1 MYKNKTLFKVL
12 YLCVLCFLYI
22 NRVFS
27 LIVTSISSFI
37 SLPPPFMIMAYAIKG
52 VLLSKQPVGTQE
64 GGVERDKAMKNF
76 QNIYVLRSGA
86 VRGGGGGGGG
96 GYPWVRGDGNAVN
109 LYVLSYTGV
118 GSLIRHVFSTSTKR
132 HSSNDPEFLAKE
144 HINSGETTTATVIN
158 KILLNQDIYITDN
171 KLEELLKV
179 KGVEIDF
186 PVVTPKDKKLL
197 AELTGISKYKG
208 FFGVYIFEHKNT
220 GQKYV
225 GSSNLLR
232 RRMDYY
238 FKGDFPLTTKFLSFL
253 HQEGLGAFKLV
264 IYKLDDNKFSNKDA
278 LLLEQ
283 YFLLSKE
290 FNLNTLRVVNA
301 GSSKGKSV
309 YVYDLSC
316 STLYY
321 HAKSQIDLKRVLKIH
336 IDTCKKYI
344 DTKIPYLNNFLLLSY
359 PIPTALSSNI
369 TVKEL
374 VDIMQK
380 ERRAIYVLGTR
391 RNIPVTLEIMEGNYL
406 VDYSLIGHT
415 LNFDSLTYCIK
426 YLRKLGLTIKRDTLT
441 KYIKN
446 EKVFYYFLCKYT
458 DKFKPVDF
466 EEVGLI
472 IDEYKKLKVDSD
484 SLKKVNKKNKP
495 ILVKGVCSNFEKR
508 FESIMDLIRH
518 FKTLGIKLDRKS
530 LYICLKEGK
539 EYKGYF
545 FFYDF

>member
-1 MYKNKTLFKVL
+1 MPRSRHL
-12 YLCVLCFLYI
+12 
-22 NRVFS
+22 
-27 LIVTSISSFI
+27 LI
-37 SLPPPFMIMAYAIKG
+37 
-52 VLLSKQPVGTQE
+52 
-64 GGVERDKAMKNF
+64 
-76 QNIYVLRSGA
+76 
-86 VRGGGGGGGG
+86 
-96 GYPWVRGDGNAVN
+96 WVREGRWQAVN

-118 GSLIRHVFSTSTKR
+118 GYLIRHVFSTSTKR
-132 HSSNDPEFLAKE
+132 HSGNDPEFLAKE
-144 HINSGETTTATVIN
+144 HINNGKATTATVIN
-158 KILLNQDIYITDN
+158 KILLNQGISITDN

-179 KGVEIDF
+179 KGVEIDL
-186 PVVTPKDKKLL
+186 PVVTSEDNKLL
-197 AELTGISKYKG
+197 ANLTGRSKYKG
-208 FFGVYIFEHKNT
+208 FFGVYLFVHKNT

-238 FKGDFPLTTKFLSFL
+238 FKGDFPLTGKFLSFL

-290 FNLNTLRVVNA
+290 FNLNTLKVVNA
-301 GSSKGKSV
+301 GPSKGKSI
-309 YVYDLSC
+309 YVYDLTC

-336 IDTCKKYI
+336 VNTCKKYI

-374 VDIMQK
+374 LDIMQK
-380 ERRAIYVLGTR
+380 ERRAMYVLGTR
-391 RNIPVTLEIMEGNYL
+391 RNIPVTLEIMKGNYL
-406 VDYSLIGHT
+406 VDYSIIGNT
-415 LNFDSLTYCIK
+415 LNFDSLTSCIK

-458 DKFKPVDF
+458 DKLIPVDF

-472 IDEYKKLKVDSD
+472 IDEYKKFKVDSN

-508 FESIMDLIRH
+508 FESIMDLIRN

-545 FFYDF
+545 FLYDL